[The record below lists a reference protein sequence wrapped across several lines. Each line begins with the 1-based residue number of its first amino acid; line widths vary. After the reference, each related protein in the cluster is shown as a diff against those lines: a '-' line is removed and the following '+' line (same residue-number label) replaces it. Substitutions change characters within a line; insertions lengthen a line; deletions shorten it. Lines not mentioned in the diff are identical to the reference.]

1 MSSTKTIR
9 IAVDAM
15 GGDKGPAEVAR
26 GVYMAARASREVH
39 FLLVGDPTVLE
50 PELARLKPL
59 CANLELVPASQV
71 IEMEDA
77 PAMAIKRKPDS
88 SLVVAARLVKEK
100 KADALVTIANSG
112 AAMTVSL
119 LSWGRIKGVDRP
131 AIAVPLPSL
140 QGPVVLIDSGANVDC
155 DSNNLFE
162 FAIMGTVYSEQVL
175 GIKNPRV
182 GLISNGEEEVK
193 GNALVKQTHML
204 FRQAQNHQGDP
215 PFRFTGNVEGRD
227 IFRGDV
233 DVAVCDGFTGNV
245 VLKTAEGTAEM
256 IQSLLKAELT
266 STAWRKALAA
276 PLAPSIRGLG
286 KRLHYSAFGGAPLLG
301 VNGICIIGHGR
312 SDHVAVSNACR
323 AAERAAQH
331 TLTDTIRQRIC
342 DPPTPPA
349 AT

>member
-1 MSSTKTIR
+1 MSSTNTIR

-15 GGDKGPAEVAR
+15 GGDRGPAEVAK
-26 GVYMAARASREVH
+26 GAYEAACALPKAH
-39 FLLVGDPTVLE
+39 ILLVGDPAVLK
-50 PELARLKPL
+50 PELARLKPG
-59 CANLELVPASQV
+59 CSNLEIVPATQV

-77 PAMAIKRKPDS
+77 PATAHKRKPDA

-100 KADALVTIANSG
+100 QADAIVTIANSG

-119 LSWGRIKGVDRP
+119 LTWGRIKGVSRP

-140 QGPVVLIDSGANVDC
+140 KGPVVLIDSGANVDC
-155 DSNNLFE
+155 DTNNLFE
-162 FAIMGTVYSEQVL
+162 FAIMGTVYSHQVL
-175 GIKNPRV
+175 GVKKPRV

-193 GNALVKQTHML
+193 GNALVKQTHAV
-204 FRQAQNHQGDP
+204 FRQSQSHSDP
-215 PFRFTGNVEGRD
+215 PFHFTGNVEGRD
-227 IFRGDV
+227 IFRGEV

-256 IQSLLKAELT
+256 IQNLLKNEL
-266 STAWRKALAA
+266 SSQAWRKVFAA
-276 PLAPSIRGLG
+276 PLVPAIRGLG

-312 SDHVAVSNACR
+312 SDHVAVTNACR

-331 TLTDTIRQRIC
+331 TLIDTIRQRIC
-342 DPPTPPA
+342 DPPPA
-349 AT
+349 SPAV